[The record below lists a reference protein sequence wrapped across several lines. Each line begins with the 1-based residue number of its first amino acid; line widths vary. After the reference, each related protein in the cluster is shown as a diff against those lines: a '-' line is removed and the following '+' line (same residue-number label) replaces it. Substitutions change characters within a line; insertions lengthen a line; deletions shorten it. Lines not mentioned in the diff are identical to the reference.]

1 MKVLS
6 SVIHTK
12 LLLAILA
19 GVASIGSF
27 QVWQNKQAQY
37 EKLISD
43 SKINCGVDIEL
54 GEDAVKRSPSLRAL
68 KYQNK
73 LLPGLE
79 RPGINSE
86 SADPGAYVMLFRSP
100 ASTLPPNAL
109 PFDDPFF
116 TSLLN
121 KEKYPPKTL
130 MVRAA
135 SFDLAKKKATVK
147 SDCTKKPF
155 VVDLENLYLE
165 YQPIDRLL
173 RRSNFDFL
181 F

>member
-1 MKVLS
+1 MNVLS
-6 SVIHTK
+6 LVIQNK

-19 GVASIGSF
+19 GILSIGGF
-27 QVWQNKQAQY
+27 QIWQYNQAQY

-43 SKINCGVDIEL
+43 AKNGCGVYMEL
-54 GEDAVKRSPSLRAL
+54 GEGAVKNSPSLKVL
-68 KYQNK
+68 KYKNK
-73 LLPGLE
+73 RLPELKQ
-79 RPGINSE
+79 PGINSE
-86 SADPGAYVMLFRSP
+86 GASPGAYVMLLRSP

-121 KEKYPPKTL
+121 KEESPKTL
-130 MVRAA
+130 IVRAA
-135 SFDLAKKKATVK
+135 SFDLAKKQATVK

-155 VVDLENLYLE
+155 VVDLEDLYLE
-165 YQPIDRLL
+165 YQPIDRNL
-173 RRSNFDFL
+173 RRSDFDIL

>member
-6 SVIHTK
+6 SVIQNK

-19 GVASIGSF
+19 GVVSIVSF
-27 QVWQNKQAQY
+27 QVWQYNQAQY
-37 EKLISD
+37 EKLISNAKND
-43 SKINCGVDIEL
+43 CGVYLEL
-54 GEDAVKRSPSLRAL
+54 GENAVKNSPSLRAL

-73 LLPGLE
+73 RLRELKQ
-79 RPGINSE
+79 PGINSE
-86 SADPGAYVMLFRSP
+86 PADPGHYVMLFPSP

-121 KEKYPPKTL
+121 KSESPQTL
-130 MVRAA
+130 MADVV
-135 SFDLAKKKATVK
+135 SFDLPKKQATVK
-147 SDCTKKPF
+147 SLCTKKPF
-155 VVDLENLYLE
+155 VVDLEDLYLE
-165 YQPIDRLL
+165 YQPIDRNL
-173 RRSNFDFL
+173 RRSDFDIL

>member
-6 SVIHTK
+6 SVIQNK
-12 LLLAILA
+12 LLVAILA
-19 GVASIGSF
+19 GVVSIGGF
-27 QVWQNKQAQY
+27 QVWQYNQAQY
-37 EKLISD
+37 AKFISNA
-43 SKINCGVDIEL
+43 KNGCGVYIEM
-54 GEDAVKRSPSLRAL
+54 GEDAVKNSPSLRAL

-73 LLPGLE
+73 RLRELKQ
-79 RPGINSE
+79 PGINSE
-86 SADPGAYVMLFRSP
+86 SAEPGAYLMLFRSP

-130 MVRAA
+130 MVQAV
-135 SFDLAKKKATVK
+135 SFDLGKKQATVK
-147 SDCTKKPF
+147 SLCTKKPF
-155 VVDLENLYLE
+155 VVELEDLYLV
-165 YQPIDRLL
+165 YQPIDRNL
-173 RRSNFDFL
+173 RRSGFDIL

>member
-6 SVIHTK
+6 SVIQNK
-12 LLLAILA
+12 LLVAILA
-19 GVASIGSF
+19 GVVSIGGF
-27 QVWQNKQAQY
+27 QVWQYKQAQY
-37 EKLISD
+37 EKFISD

-73 LLPGLE
+73 RLREL
-79 RPGINSE
+79 RQPGINSE
-86 SADPGAYVMLFRSP
+86 SADPGAYVMLLRSP

-121 KEKYPPKTL
+121 KEESPKTL
-130 MVRAA
+130 IVRAA
-135 SFDLAKKKATVK
+135 SFDLAKKQATVK

-155 VVDLENLYLE
+155 VVDLEDLYLE
-165 YQPIDRLL
+165 YQPIDRNL
-173 RRSNFDFL
+173 RRSDFDIL

>member
-6 SVIHTK
+6 SVIQNK

-19 GVASIGSF
+19 GVVSIVGF
-27 QVWQNKQAQY
+27 QVWQHNQAQY

-43 SKINCGVDIEL
+43 AKVNCGVDIEL

-100 ASTLPPNAL
+100 ASTLPSNAL
-109 PFDDPFF
+109 PLDDPFF

-130 MVRAA
+130 MVRAV
-135 SFDLAKKKATVK
+135 SFDLAKKQAAVK
-147 SDCTKKPF
+147 SDCTKEPF
-155 VVDLENLYLE
+155 VVDLEDLYLE
-165 YQPIDRLL
+165 YQPIDRDL
-173 RRSNFDFL
+173 RRSNSDLL

>member
-12 LLLAILA
+12 LLVAILA
-19 GVASIGSF
+19 GVSSIVSF
-27 QVWQNKQAQY
+27 QVWQYNQAQY
-37 EKLISD
+37 AKFISD

-73 LLPGLE
+73 RLREL
-79 RPGINSE
+79 RQPGINSE
-86 SADPGAYVMLFRSP
+86 SASPGAYVMLLRSP

-121 KEKYPPKTL
+121 KEESPKTL
-130 MVRAA
+130 IVRAA
-135 SFDLAKKKATVK
+135 SFDLAKKQATVK

-155 VVDLENLYLE
+155 VVALEDLYLE
-165 YQPIDRLL
+165 YQPIDRNL
-173 RRSNFDFL
+173 RRSDFDIL

>member
-19 GVASIGSF
+19 GVVSIGGF
-27 QVWQNKQAQY
+27 QVWQYNQAQY
-37 EKLISD
+37 EKLISEA
-43 SKINCGVDIEL
+43 KNGCGVYIEL
-54 GEDAVKRSPSLRAL
+54 GEDAIKRSPSLRAL

-73 LLPGLE
+73 RLSGLE
-79 RPGINSE
+79 QPGINSE

-121 KEKYPPKTL
+121 KEESPKTL
-130 MVRAA
+130 MVQAV
-135 SFDLAKKKATVK
+135 SFDLAKKQATVK
-147 SDCTKKPF
+147 SLCTKKPF
-155 VVDLENLYLE
+155 VVALEDLYLE
-165 YQPIDRLL
+165 YQPIDRNL
-173 RRSNFDFL
+173 RRSNFDIL